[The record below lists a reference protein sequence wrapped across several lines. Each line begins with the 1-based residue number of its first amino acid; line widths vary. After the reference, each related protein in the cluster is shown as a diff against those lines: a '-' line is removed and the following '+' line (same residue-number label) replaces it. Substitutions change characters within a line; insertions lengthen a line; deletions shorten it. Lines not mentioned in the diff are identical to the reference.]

1 MGSVQEAPGAE
12 RGEHVLQLHRTEDEQ
27 LAGLTDWVRRGL
39 DLGEKVICP
48 EMPRRPA
55 DSLLVV
61 LEAGGVD
68 VAAAVREGRLSVL
81 PVEVFYDAEGLAA
94 VVDRA
99 LAEGFVGVRMAAE
112 QRAALTV
119 LSPAAH
125 RVVEQQMDE
134 LVRTRPVHTLCQYA
148 EAGTTGSRLADVV
161 AVHRSGVF
169 QASFAT
175 TRDLDGLALH
185 GEIDGT
191 NTDVFE
197 AVLAAAGRRA
207 ARGLWVN
214 PGEGAPPG
222 ARAVRVLWLN
232 LAEVAHLDAGGCW
245 RLDDATRTFRIAGGH
260 VLLIAPQPPVELIM
274 QLMEVD
280 ELPGMHV
287 LAGER

>member
-1 MGSVQEAPGAE
+1 VGTVQEAPGVE
-12 RGEHVLQLHRTEDEQ
+12 RGEHVLQLHRTEPEQ

-39 DLGEKVICP
+39 DLGDKVICT

-55 DSLLVV
+55 DSLLAM
-61 LEAGGVD
+61 LEARGLD
-68 VAAAVREGRLSVL
+68 VAAAVRDGRLSVL

-94 VVDRA
+94 VADRA
-99 LAEGFVGVRMAAE
+99 LAEGFAGVWLSAE

-119 LSPAAH
+119 LSPSAH

-134 LVRTRPVHTLCQYA
+134 LVRTRPVHTLCQYS
-148 EAGTTGSRLADVV
+148 EAGATGSRLADVV

-169 QASFAT
+169 QATFAT

-197 AVLAAAGRRA
+197 AVLSAAGRRA
-207 ARGLWVN
+207 S
-214 PGEGAPPG
+214 
-222 ARAVRVLWLN
+222 RVLWLD
-232 LAEVAHLDAGGCW
+232 LGEVAHLDAGGCW
-245 RLDDATRTFRIAGGH
+245 RLDDATRAFRIAGGH